1 MTKRTLKNRFFLENS
16 TGSRK
21 NAGKVR
27 IAGTRKWSM
36 EGGAPI
42 IGSKKYKTVQ
52 VIISRAGCIAVKK
65 AQQAHLPITGA
76 FKGKIIKKYADGTI
90 QVLGTVPLRVKPG
103 KRVYSL

>member
-1 MTKRTLKNRFFLENS
+1 MTKRAFKNRFFLENS
-16 TGSRK
+16 AGSRK
-21 NAGKVR
+21 NTGNSRVAR
-27 IAGTRKWSM
+27 TRKWIM

-65 AQQAHLPITGA
+65 AQQARLPITGT